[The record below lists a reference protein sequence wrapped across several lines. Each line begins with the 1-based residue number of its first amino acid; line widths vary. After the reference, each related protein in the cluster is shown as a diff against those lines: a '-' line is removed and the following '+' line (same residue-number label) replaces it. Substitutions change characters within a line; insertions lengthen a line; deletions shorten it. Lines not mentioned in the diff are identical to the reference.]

1 MKDAD
6 MGRVLSALSDPT
18 RQTLLDLLSGRGEAS
33 ATAAAEALPV
43 SRQAVAKHLT
53 VLEEA
58 GVVTSRRVGREVLY
72 AVRPER
78 LELAAEWLRSL
89 ATSWDRRLRVIRDIA
104 EGTRDLAGADREPQ
118 ERELDKR
125 EP

>member
-1 MKDAD
+1 MA
-6 MGRVLSALSDPT
+6 RVLAALSDPT

-33 ATAAAEALPV
+33 ATSAAEALPV
-43 SRQAVAKHLT
+43 SRQAVAKQLT

-58 GVVTSRRVGREVLY
+58 GLVTSRRVGREVLY

-78 LELAAEWLRSL
+78 LESAAEWLSSL
-89 ATSWDRRLRVIRDIA
+89 ATSWDQRLRVIADIA
-104 EGTRDLAGADREPQ
+104 EAERDPE
-118 ERELDKR
+118 ERELGKR